1 MKESFTAVGIG
12 KLCGLF
18 GKTRHAFYDK
28 EWHLNKKINN
38 EFQVLEMIHMIR
50 REMPKIGTRKLYYM
64 LQTFYQEHNIKMGR
78 DTLHALLRDN
88 KLLVQ
93 PRKRYV
99 QTTNSRHWLRKY
111 PNLIQKVKVSE
122 PEQVWVSDITYIRL
136 QDEFNYLS
144 LITDAY
150 SRKIVGYYLHE
161 NLSNHGTLEA
171 LRKALVSR
179 NRINNG
185 LIHHS
190 DRGIQYC
197 SKQYVNLLKSS
208 NIKVSMTETGSPYEN
223 ALAERVN
230 GILKTEFGLGDTFK
244 NRQDA
249 LASTVK
255 SINTYNN
262 KRPHL
267 SCDMMTPSQAHKK
280 SSELVKNW

>member
-1 MKESFTAVGIG
+1 MKESCAAVGIG

-18 GKTRHAFYDK
+18 GKTRHAFYDR
-28 EWHLNKKINN
+28 EWHQKEKLNN
-38 EFQVLEMIHMIR
+38 ELQVLEMIHMIR
-50 REMPKIGTRKLYYM
+50 REMPRIGTRKLYYM
-64 LQTFYQEHNIKMGR
+64 LQEFYQEHNIKMGR
-78 DTLHALLRDN
+78 DALHTLLRDN

-99 QTTNSRHWLRKY
+99 QTTNSRHWMRKW
-111 PNLIQKVKVSE
+111 PNLIQEVKVSE

-150 SRKIVGYYLHE
+150 SRKIVGYYLHKS
-161 NLSNHGTLEA
+161 LSNHGTLEA

-179 NRINNG
+179 SGINNG

-190 DRGIQYC
+190 DRGMQYC
-197 SKQYVNLLKSS
+197 SNQYVNLLKSS
-208 NIKVSMTETGSPYEN
+208 NIKVSMTENGSPYEN

-230 GILKTEFGLGDTFK
+230 GILKTEFGLGDIFK
-244 NRQDA
+244 TRKQA
-249 LASTVK
+249 LESTEK
-255 SINTYNN
+255 SIEIYNN

-267 SCDMMTPSQAHKK
+267 SCGMLTPSQAHDKRKK
-280 SSELVKNW
+280 LVENW